1 MAVITKEK
9 VTVNLKQRFTLSK
22 LKVIWLL
29 HSVRGLDP
37 FYPFRL
43 FNAHSLGTCYIPGT
57 VPDTE
62 EPVMNT
68 TEEIP
73 VLRELV
79 F

>member
-1 MAVITKEK
+1 MV
-9 VTVNLKQRFTLSK
+9 L
-22 LKVIWLL
+22 WLL
-29 HSVRGLDP
+29 HSVRDLDP
-37 FYPFRL
+37 FYPFHL
-43 FNAHSLGTCYIPGT
+43 FSADSLGTCYIPAT

-73 VLRELV
+73 VLRELI